1 MTKVMNNQRRDFL
14 KVSGMTAA
22 LVASQGSLFA
32 KTNVMSVENGKEN
45 YPNTNY
51 TEEMYRNEFSFVYG
65 KKEEHGFA
73 YHCVNCQGNCAW
85 EVWSN
90 NGVVTRENQSARY
103 PVINAKIPD
112 FNPRGCNKGVQHSQV
127 MYQKDRILYP
137 MKRVGERGEGKWKRI
152 SWDEAAE
159 TICQE
164 IFNCMTDPQR
174 GPDKLMVHAGTGLLT
189 EGRRGAPLRFSTQ
202 LGAIRIYP
210 SSYLGDMFSGAAIAY
225 GEGNLGCTWDFMYT
239 VDTAVMWGGN
249 PSVSRIPDAHFVWEG
264 KYNGAKIITIT
275 PEFNA
280 TAKSSDL
287 WIPIKAGSDNI
298 LAMGVINVILNEKL
312 YKPEFIKTL
321 TDLPF
326 LVDVE
331 TQKFIRRSDMEHAK
345 NDEDHHKYME
355 EFYCWNTAKN
365 EIALM
370 PGTEGSSEKSLRLDD
385 HGIVPALE
393 GQWTIKDMHG
403 HTRKVTTV
411 FEMLKKSAAKFSPE
425 AIQEVTG
432 VHPDTTRQLARD
444 IAIPKVVEITTGF
457 SLNKYFNGVMTI
469 WNIASI
475 CGLTGRMGPY
485 GGINTENE
493 FTLSGLG
500 ELSGFSGKYNA
511 RFGSGFVGEF
521 VFGDGLETFDKY
533 FSDEDVKRAQNGMSK
548 KEYMAVLSELLKD
561 GENNTKNLESKHG
574 NKNKPWWQPD
584 CALIV
589 ADSKFRRNKGSDY
602 RKAFLKKTKFYA
614 YVDYRMSE
622 AAQFADILLP
632 AKSHYEVYDIRTSP
646 GYHRFTNLAQPV
658 ANIKNIGEAMDE
670 WSMFTFLAK
679 KMEELANRPENKPK
693 AKVPDH
699 KKYAKPGFHDLT
711 IFHKEFTNTDEESEG
726 AGEVYLGTDKM
737 AVQAALEKCEQYEPW
752 TMEKMYKVGGFLL
765 INEKAAKSSPL
776 YSDRPFNSNEDH
788 LYKMERLETVSGRQT
803 FYVDHEMFIKMG
815 AATNTGMEGIR
826 PQSKDYPYV
835 FMTPHARWSIHS
847 NYKTS
852 RTLLRLQRG
861 VPAIQINRV
870 VAGAK
875 GIKDGDTIRIYNALG
890 EFYAMAKLSSS
901 APADGLV
908 LEHGWEPYMYL
919 KNKGHNEVV
928 PTALNLLEMADG
940 WGHLKFGGLWDG
952 NQYAYDGAVNYEKAT
967 DVQY

>member
-1 MTKVMNNQRRDFL
+1 MTKVMNNNRRDFL

-51 TEEMYRNEFSFVYG
+51 TEDMYRNEFSFIYG

-159 TICQE
+159 EVCQQ
-164 IFNCMTDPQR
+164 IFNCLTDPDR

-225 GEGNLGCTWDFMYT
+225 GEGNMGCTWDFMYT

-298 LAMGVINVILNEKL
+298 LAMSVINVILNEKL
-312 YKPEFIKTL
+312 YKPEFMKSF

-326 LVDVE
+326 LVDVA
-331 TQKFIRRSDMEHAK
+331 TQKMIRRSDMEHPA
-345 NDEDHHKYME
+345 NPEDHHKFEE

-365 EIALM
+365 TIALM
-370 PGTEGSSEKSLRLDD
+370 PGTEGSAIKSLRLDEQ
-385 HGIVPALE
+385 GIVPALE
-393 GQWTIKDMHG
+393 GTWTIKDMHG
-403 HTRKVTTV
+403 HDRQVTTV
-411 FEMLKKSAAKFSPE
+411 FEMLKKSAAKFAPE
-425 AIQEVTG
+425 ATKDITG

-444 IAIPKVVEITTGF
+444 IALPKVVEITTGF

-500 ELSGFSGKYNA
+500 ALSGFSGKYNP

-533 FSDEDVKRAQNGMSK
+533 FGDEDVKRAQNGMTK
-548 KEYMAVLSELLKD
+548 KEYMAVISELLSS
-561 GENNTKNLESKHG
+561 GENGKVNQGSKTG
-574 NKNKPWWQPD
+574 SLNKPWWQPD

-602 RKAFLKKTKFYA
+602 RKAFLKKMKFYA

-632 AKSHYEVYDIRTSP
+632 AKSHYEVYDLRSSP

-658 ANIKNIGEAMDE
+658 ANIKNIGESMDE
-670 WSMFTFLAK
+670 WSMFTLLAK
-679 KMEELANRPENKPK
+679 KLEDLAKRPENIAK
-693 AKVPDH
+693 AKVKDH
-699 KKYAKPGFHDLT
+699 PKFAKPGFHDLT

-752 TMEKMYKVGGFLL
+752 TMEKMYKVGGFLML
-765 INEKAAKSSPL
+765 NEKAAKSSPL

-788 LYKMERLETVSGRQT
+788 LYKFERLDTVSGRQT
-803 FYVDHEMFIKMG
+803 FYVDHELFIKMG

-861 VPAIQINRV
+861 VPAAQINRT
-870 VAGAK
+870 VAEAK
-875 GIKDGDTIRIYNALG
+875 GIKDGDTMRIYNALG

-901 APADGLV
+901 APADGIV

-952 NQYAYDGAVNYEKAT
+952 NQYAYDGAVNYEKAK

>member
-1 MTKVMNNQRRDFL
+1 KM
-14 KVSGMTAA
+14 
-22 LVASQGSLFA
+22 
-32 KTNVMSVENGKEN
+32 
-45 YPNTNY
+45 
-51 TEEMYRNEFSFVYG
+51 
-65 KKEEHGFA
+65 
-73 YHCVNCQGNCAW
+73 
-85 EVWSN
+85 
-90 NGVVTRENQSARY
+90 
-103 PVINAKIPD
+103 
-112 FNPRGCNKGVQHSQV
+112 
-127 MYQKDRILYP
+127 
-137 MKRVGERGEGKWKRI
+137 
-152 SWDEAAE
+152 
-159 TICQE
+159 
-164 IFNCMTDPQR
+164 
-174 GPDKLMVHAGTGLLT
+174 
-189 EGRRGAPLRFSTQ
+189 
-202 LGAIRIYP
+202 
-210 SSYLGDMFSGAAIAY
+210 
-225 GEGNLGCTWDFMYT
+225 
-239 VDTAVMWGGN
+239 
-249 PSVSRIPDAHFVWEG
+249 
-264 KYNGAKIITIT
+264 
-275 PEFNA
+275 
-280 TAKSSDL
+280 
-287 WIPIKAGSDNI
+287 
-298 LAMGVINVILNEKL
+298 
-312 YKPEFIKTL
+312 
-321 TDLPF
+321 
-326 LVDVE
+326 
-331 TQKFIRRSDMEHAK
+331 IRRSDMEHAA
-345 NDEDHHKYME
+345 NDEDHHKYNE
-355 EFYCWNTAKN
+355 EFYCMNKATGKV
-365 EIALM
+365 ALM

-385 HGIVPALE
+385 HGIVPELE
-393 GQWTIKDMHG
+393 GTWTITDIHG
-403 HTRKVTTV
+403 HKREVTTV

-425 AIQEVTG
+425 SIQEVTG

-469 WNIASI
+469 WNVASI

-500 ELSGFSGKYNA
+500 ALSGFSGKYNA

-521 VFGDGLETFDKY
+521 VFGDGMKTFDQY
-533 FSDEDVKRAQNGMSK
+533 FSDKDVKRAQNGMSK
-548 KEYMAVLSELLKD
+548 KEYMAVLGEMLKS
-561 GENNTKNLESKHG
+561 GENDKVNQASKHG
-574 NKNKPWWQPD
+574 NVNKPWWQPD

-589 ADSKFRRNKGSDY
+589 ADSKFRRNKGNEY
-602 RKAFLKKTKFYA
+602 RKAFLNKTKFYA

-622 AAQFADILLP
+622 AAQYADILLP
-632 AKSHYEVYDIRTSP
+632 AKSHYEVYDLRTSP

-658 ANIKNIGEAMDE
+658 ANIKNIGESMDE

-679 KMEELANRPENKPK
+679 KMEELANRPENIAK

-699 KKYAKPGFHDLT
+699 KKFAKPGFHDLT
-711 IFHKEFTNTDEESEG
+711 IFHKEFTNTDAESEG

-788 LYKMERLETVSGRQT
+788 LYKMERLETLSGRQT
-803 FYVDHEMFIKMG
+803 FYVDHEMYIKMG

-826 PQSKDYPYV
+826 PQTEDYPYV

-861 VPAIQINRV
+861 VPAAQVNRV
-870 VAGAK
+870 VAEAK
-875 GIKDGDTIRIYNALG
+875 GIKDGDTIRIFNALG

-952 NQYAYDGAVNYEKAT
+952 NQYAYDGAVNYEKAK

>member
-1 MTKVMNNQRRDFL
+1 MTKVMNNQRRNFL

-32 KTNVMSVENGKEN
+32 KTNVISVENGKNN

-137 MKRVGERGEGKWKRI
+137 MVRVGERGEGKWKRV

-159 TICQE
+159 RVCQE
-164 IFNCMTDPQR
+164 IFNCMTDPER

-225 GEGNLGCTWDFMYT
+225 GEGNVGCTWDFMYN

-264 KYNGAKIITIT
+264 KYNGAKIIVIT

-280 TAKSSDL
+280 TAKSADL

-312 YKPEFIKTL
+312 YKPEFMKTF

-326 LVDVE
+326 LVDVK
-331 TQKFIRRSDMEHAK
+331 TQKMIRRSDMEHAA

-355 EFYCWNTAKN
+355 EFYCMNKATGKV
-365 EIALM
+365 ALM
-370 PGTEGSSEKSLRLDD
+370 PGSEGSKIKSLRLDEQ
-385 HGIVPALE
+385 GIEPELE
-393 GQWTIKDMHG
+393 GTWTITDMHG
-403 HTRKVTTV
+403 DKRQVTTV

-425 AIQEVTG
+425 SIQEVTG
-432 VHPDTTRQLARD
+432 VHPATTRQLARD
-444 IAIPKVVEITTGF
+444 IALPKVVEITTGF
-457 SLNKYFNGVMTI
+457 SLNKYFNGVMSI

-485 GGINTENE
+485 GGLNTENE

-500 ELSGFSGKYNA
+500 VLAGFSGKYNA

-521 VFGDGLETFDKY
+521 VFGEGLKTFDQY
-533 FSDEDVKRAQNGMSK
+533 FGDEDVKRAQNGMSK
-548 KEYMAVLSELLKD
+548 KEYMAVLSEMLKS
-561 GENNTKNLESKHG
+561 GENDKVNQASHHG
-574 NKNKPWWQPD
+574 NVNKPWWQPD

-589 ADSKFRRNKGSDY
+589 ADSKFRRNKGNEY
-602 RKAFLKKTKFYA
+602 RKAFLSKTKFFG

-622 AAQFADILLP
+622 AAQYADVLLP
-632 AKSHYEVYDIRTSP
+632 AKSHYEVYDLRTSP

-658 ANIKNIGEAMDE
+658 ANIKNVGEAMDE

-679 KMEELANRPENKPK
+679 KMEELANRPENIAK

-699 KKYAKPGFHDLT
+699 KKFAKPGFHDLT
-711 IFHKEFTNTDEESEG
+711 IFHKEFTNTDAESEG
-726 AGEVYLGTDKM
+726 AGENYLGTDKM

-776 YSDRPFNSNEDH
+776 YSDRPYSSMEFH
-788 LYKMERLETVSGRQT
+788 LYKFERLETLSGRQT
-803 FYVDHEMFIKMG
+803 FYVDHDMYIKMG

-870 VAGAK
+870 VAESK

-928 PTALNLLEMADG
+928 PTSLNLLEMADG

-952 NQYAYDGAVNYEKAT
+952 NQYAYDGAVNYEKAK

>member
-32 KTNVMSVENGKEN
+32 KTNVISVENGKNN

-164 IFNCMTDPQR
+164 IFNCMTDPER

-225 GEGNLGCTWDFMYT
+225 GEGNMGCTWDFMYT

-298 LAMGVINVILNEKL
+298 LAMGVINVIINEKL
-312 YKPEFIKTL
+312 YRPEFMKTL

-331 TQKFIRRSDMEHAK
+331 TQKLLRRSDMEHAA

-355 EFYCWNTAKN
+355 QFYSWNTAKN

-393 GQWTIKDMHG
+393 GSWTIKDMHG
-403 HTRKVTTV
+403 HSRKVTTV

-469 WNIASI
+469 WNISSI

-521 VFGDGLETFDKY
+521 VFGDGMKTFDQY
-533 FSDEDVKRAQNGMSK
+533 FGDDDVKRAQNGMTK

-561 GENNTKNLESKHG
+561 GENNKKNLDSKHG

-589 ADSKFRRNKGSDY
+589 ADSKFRRNKGSEY
-602 RKAFLKKTKFYA
+602 RKAFLNKTKFYA

-861 VPAIQINRV
+861 VPAAQVNRK
-870 VAGAK
+870 VAEAK

-952 NQYAYDGAVNYEKAT
+952 NQYAYDGAVNYEKAK

>member
-1 MTKVMNNQRRDFL
+1 MTKVMNNNRRDFL

-51 TEEMYRNEFSFVYG
+51 TENMYRNEFAFTYG

-85 EVWSN
+85 EVWSH
-90 NGVVTRENQSARY
+90 NGVITRENQSARY

-159 TICQE
+159 EVCQQ
-164 IFNCMTDPQR
+164 IFDCLTDPQR

-298 LAMGVINVILNEKL
+298 LAMSVINVILNEKL
-312 YKPEFIKTL
+312 YKPEFMKTL

-326 LVDVE
+326 LVDVK
-331 TQKFIRRSDMEHAK
+331 TQKFLRRSDMEHAK
-345 NDEDHHKYME
+345 NEEDHHKYIE

-365 EIALM
+365 GIALM
-370 PGTEGSSEKSLRLDD
+370 PGTEGSSTRTLRLDEF
-385 HGIVPALE
+385 GITPALE

-403 HTRKVTTV
+403 HTREVTTV
-411 FEMLKKSAAKFSPE
+411 FEMLKKSAAKFAPE
-425 AIQEVTG
+425 ATKEITG
-432 VHPDTTRQLARD
+432 VHPDTVRQLARD
-444 IAIPKVVEITTGF
+444 IAIPKVVEITCGF

-493 FTLSGLG
+493 FQLSGLG
-500 ELSGFSGKYNA
+500 ELSGFSGKYNP

-533 FSDEDVKRAQNGMSK
+533 FSDADVKRAQNGMSK

-561 GENNTKNLESKHG
+561 GENDKKNQASKHG
-574 NKNKPWWQPD
+574 NVVKPWWQPD

-602 RKAFLKKTKFYA
+602 RKAFLNKTKFYA

-632 AKSHYEVYDIRTSP
+632 AKSHYEVYDLRTSP

-670 WSMFTFLAK
+670 WSMFTLLAK
-679 KMEELANRPENKPK
+679 KLEEMANRPENVSK
-693 AKVPDH
+693 AKVKDH
-699 KKYAKPGFHDLT
+699 PKFAKPGFHDLT

-765 INEKAAKSSPL
+765 INEKAANSSPL
-776 YSDRPFNSNEDH
+776 YSDRPFNSNEHH
-788 LYKMERLETVSGRQT
+788 LYKFEPLHTISGRQT
-803 FYVDHEMFIKMG
+803 FYVDHDIFIKMG
-815 AATNTGMEGIR
+815 AAANTGMEGIR
-826 PQSKDYPYV
+826 PDTKEYPYV

-861 VPAIQINRV
+861 VPAIQVNRV
-870 VAGAK
+870 VAEAK

-952 NQYAYDGAVNYEKAT
+952 NQYAYDGAVNFEKAK